1 MRRIKSIILFFA
13 VLAGSLNAQNI
24 FFTKTAK
31 VKLDATPDNPVEEI
45 EAINNEASSFVNK
58 ETGDVVFAVLVKSF
72 RFQKAL
78 MEEHFNENYM
88 ESNKF
93 PKSDFK
99 GKISDLSA
107 VNFSKDGEYK
117 AEVEGTLTMH
127 GVSKTVKA
135 SVTFTVKG
143 AKFSANTSFKI
154 VLADYGIERPSV
166 VKDKISETVTIA
178 VDASYEPKK

>member
-1 MRRIKSIILFFA
+1 MKRIKSVILFIA
-13 VLAGSLNAQNI
+13 VFAGSVNAQNI
-24 FFTKTAK
+24 YFTKTAK
-31 VKLDATPDNPVEEI
+31 VKLDATPENPVEEI
-45 EAINNEASSFVNK
+45 EAINNEASSFVNR

-107 VNFSKDGEYK
+107 INFSKDGEYK

-127 GVSKTVKA
+127 GISKTVKA
-135 SVTFTVKG
+135 PVTFTVKG
-143 AKFSANTSFKI
+143 GKFSAVSSFKI
-154 VLADYGIERPSV
+154 NLSDYGIERPSV
-166 VKDKISETVTIA
+166 VKDKISETATISI
-178 VDASYEPKK
+178 DASYEPKK

>member
-1 MRRIKSIILFFA
+1 MKKSLLLI
-13 VLAGSLNAQNI
+13 VLLAANSAIFAQNI

-31 VKLDATPDNPVEEI
+31 VSLDATPANPVEEI

-58 ETGDVVFAVLVKSF
+58 ETGDVVFAVLIKSF

-88 ESNKF
+88 ESTKF

-99 GKISDLSA
+99 GKIVDLTK
-107 VNFSKDGEYK
+107 VNFSKDGEYQ

-127 GVSKTVKA
+127 GISKTVK
-135 SVTFTVKG
+135 SPVTFIVKAG
-143 AKFSANTSFKI
+143 KFSARSKFK
-154 VLADYGIERPSV
+154 VNLSDYGIERPAV
-166 VKDKISETVTIA
+166 VKDKINETATVSIE
-178 VDASYEPKK
+178 ASYEPKK